1 MLSSAALKKTGTGWE
16 FVNEAAL
23 EDFVWDNLKPLLNL
37 TSLKR
42 QYFVR
47 GEICDILAV
56 DDNRQLVVL
65 ELKNTEDR
73 YIVQQL
79 TRYYDALLEVKPF
92 DTEVDYGKP
101 IRLIAIAPIFHK
113 HNEIDRKHHNLVFDF
128 LKVSISKESDKF
140 YLHLHNADTE
150 QIFKTEIF
158 YREIDF
164 SIFKAD
170 LLKPSQ
176 IFLNW
181 LSSYNSDEQEKILKV
196 REQILSFDKR
206 MQEVTETKSIKYGRG
221 KTKPC
226 AEFCFERK
234 SKKIV
239 LFLWLPIP
247 NRKRHAVG
255 RMQIGITDDYKGYW
269 GWGHQPDGIGKMEVG
284 RMNFYHLTQDDKWI
298 AGYLDEI
305 VDEALETWIRRL

>member
-1 MLSSAALKKTGTGWE
+1 MLGNAALKKTGTGWE

-37 TSLKR
+37 TPLKQ

-101 IRLIAIAPIFHK
+101 IRLIAIAPSFHR
-113 HNEIDRKHHNLVFDF
+113 HNEIDRKHHNLVFNF
-128 LKVSISKESDKF
+128 LKVLILKESDKF
-140 YLHLHNADTE
+140 YLHLYNADTE

-164 SIFKAD
+164 SIFKAE
-170 LLKPSQ
+170 LPKPSQ

-181 LSSYNSDEQEKILKV
+181 LSSYNSDEQEKILKL
-196 REQILSFDKR
+196 REQIISFDKR
-206 MQEVTETKSIKYGRG
+206 IQEVTETKSIKYGRG

-234 SKKIV
+234 LKKIV

-247 NRKRHAVG
+247 NRKRQAVG
-255 RMQIGITDDYKGYW
+255 RMQIGITDDCEGYW

-298 AGYLDEI
+298 TGYLDEI

>member
-23 EDFVWDNLKPLLNL
+23 EDFVWDNLKSLLNL
-37 TSLKR
+37 TPLKR

-56 DDNRQLVVL
+56 DDNRRLVVL

-101 IRLIAIAPIFHK
+101 IRLVAIAPIFHR
-113 HNEIDRKHHNLVFDF
+113 HNEVDRKHHNLIFVF
-128 LKVSISKESDKF
+128 LKVVILKESDEF
-140 YLHLHNADTE
+140 YLHLHNIDTG
-150 QIFKTEIF
+150 QVFKTEIP

-164 SIFKAD
+164 SIFNED
-170 LLKPSQ
+170 LPKPSQ
-176 IFLNW
+176 ILLNW
-181 LSSYNSDEQEKILKV
+181 LGSYNTDEQKKILKI

-206 MQEVTETKSIKYGRG
+206 LQEVTETKSIKYGRG

-234 SKKIV
+234 LKKIV

-247 NRKRHAVG
+247 NRKRLAVG
-255 RMQIGITDDYKGYW
+255 RMQIGTTDDCEGYW
-269 GWGHQPDGIGKMEVG
+269 GLGHQPNGIGVMELGKMRIYRLMQE
-284 RMNFYHLTQDDKWI
+284 NEWI

-305 VDEALETWIRRL
+305 VDEALQTWLRRL

>member
-1 MLSSAALKKTGTGWE
+1 MKS
-16 FVNEAAL
+16 
-23 EDFVWDNLKPLLNL
+23 LLNL
-37 TSLKR
+37 TPLKR

-101 IRLIAIAPIFHK
+101 IRLVAITPIFHK

-128 LKVSISKESDKF
+128 LKVLISKESDKF

-150 QIFKTEIF
+150 QLFKAEIF

-170 LLKPSQ
+170 LPKPSQ

-181 LSSYNSDEQEKILKV
+181 LSSYNSDEQEKILKL

-206 MQEVTETKSIKYGRG
+206 IQEVTETKSIKYGKG
-221 KTKPC
+221 KAKPC

-234 SKKIV
+234 LKKIV

-247 NRKRHAVG
+247 NRKKQAVG
-255 RMQIGITDDYKGYW
+255 RMQIGITDDCEGYW
-269 GWGHQPDGIGKMEVG
+269 GWGHQPNGIGKMEVG
-284 RMNFYHLTQDDKWI
+284 KMRFYHLTQDNEWI

-305 VDEALETWIRRL
+305 VDEALETWIRRLQT

>member
-1 MLSSAALKKTGTGWE
+1 MLSSAALKRTGTGWG

-37 TSLKR
+37 TPLKR

-56 DDNRQLVVL
+56 DDNKQLVVL

-79 TRYYDALLEVKPF
+79 TRYYDALLELKPF
-92 DTEVDYGKP
+92 DAEVDYGKP
-101 IRLIAIAPIFHK
+101 IRLVAIAPAFHK
-113 HNEIDRKHHNLVFDF
+113 HNEIDRKYHKMIFDF
-128 LKVSISKESDKF
+128 LKVVISNELDRF
-140 YLHLHNADTE
+140 YLNIQNIDT
-150 QIFKTEIF
+150 QQVSKTEIF

-164 SIFKAD
+164 SIFNID
-170 LLKPSQ
+170 LPKPSQ

-181 LSSYNSDEQEKILKV
+181 LNSYNTTEQEKILKV
-196 REQILSFDKR
+196 REKIISFDKR
-206 MQEVTETKSIKYGRG
+206 IQEVSETKSIKYGRG

-226 AEFCFERK
+226 AEFCFEKK

-247 NRKRHAVG
+247 NRKRQAVG
-255 RMQIGITDDYKGYW
+255 RMQVGITDDCEGYW

-284 RMNFYHLTQDDKWI
+284 KMSFYHLTQDNKWI